1 MQLCTYAIRWYTYVI
16 WSNGIRIIDWSWDGV
31 AQSQTTL
38 DNTRQPLPR
47 TSQAYVRSAVF
58 SLQQEPLGVKKTGQ
72 LKGDS
77 T

>member
-38 DNTRQPLPR
+38 DNTRQPLPGLPR
-47 TSQAYVRSAVF
+47 LMFVLQCFLCSRSH
-58 SLQQEPLGVKKTGQ
+58 LE
-72 LKGDS
+72 
-77 T
+77 